1 MDFVNRTF
9 VAQAD
14 RSYADAPNSGTESW
28 SSAQS
33 AWNTQKVR
41 ALHAT
46 FADQVA
52 QFLRFAA
59 RVEKAGLAYARVT
72 TEGGIEVMAH
82 GALETG
88 QNVVTAVVGRHSHA
102 DSSASAAALAL
113 RHVRI
118 SQHGFEP
125 QKPDDSAC

>member
-1 MDFVNRTF
+1 MDSASRTF
-9 VAQAD
+9 VAQAE
-14 RSYADAPNSGTESW
+14 RAYADTPNSGTEIW
-28 SSAQS
+28 SPAQS
-33 AWNTQKVR
+33 AWNTKKVR

-52 QFLRFAA
+52 QFLRFASSIS
-59 RVEKAGLAYARVT
+59 KQGLAYALVT

-113 RHVRI
+113 PHVRI
-118 SQHGFEP
+118 SQHGFAP
-125 QKPDDSAC
+125 